1 LTGVS
6 EETDG
11 VQAIIPKL
19 LALPGSIPLNQ
30 IFVELL
36 GSKKLVPSLTPIP
49 EYRYGSTEG

>member
-19 LALPGSIPLNQ
+19 LALPLNQ
-30 IFVELL
+30 ILVELL

>member
-1 LTGVS
+1 MTGVS